1 MEYSRRA
8 LYALGEP
15 FGDSATHKVAG
26 GRIIYGGGGGKQPS
40 STTQTAELPAW
51 ARGYAKDVLAK
62 GAALTDINSN
72 PYVKYGGERLAGFSP
87 MQQQS
92 FNSAQNMQVAP
103 QIGLGS
109 AYAAQSGQYSPVGQQ
124 YTGSNVNQYMN
135 PYLEGALAPQLRE
148 AASAGMQAQ
157 NMNAAK
163 AVGMGAFG
171 GTRGALQKSLT
182 EKNTMQNMADINAKG
197 YSDAF
202 NQAANMFNIDQQ
214 RRIQEAQYGNTAQQ
228 QAADL
233 LSRLGGQ
240 QFQQG
245 MDINKL
251 QNVYGQQQQSQAQK
265 AADIGYQDFLDQQ
278 NYAYK
283 QLGFMSDLIK
293 NPAIGSS
300 SQRQMYENNSG
311 NDLATLGGLGA
322 LGKGAGLFKEGG
334 MVGYADGG
342 DITSYV
348 KRLSDDQLANALKQ
362 ARQDQDQ
369 ERIIALT
376 AEMQYRQEVRGAQ
389 AMPQEQPMDQGL
401 AALPAGPMPQMA
413 SGGIVAFAEGA
424 TVKGDPKEAYR
435 AYALKQA
442 DVLGIDRGLVDSIF
456 QTESGYNPNAR
467 NPTSSATGIG
477 QLVKKTGRS
486 LGLKDE
492 DFTDPYK
499 NIDASLTLMATLN
512 DKYDGDPAK
521 IAMAYHDGETLADK
535 HLKANNGNINPT
547 QLKPEAQGYLKKVVG
562 GVISSAQAA
571 TPAGLAGTSPAQEP
585 RAPISTDFN
594 RRAER
599 TWSQVPGEAL
609 VNAPESAGNL
619 FSSLGQMVTHPLTT
633 IGNVMDIG
641 GGALQYALPE
651 SVTNAINAYSTPEQQ
666 EAAAKQREAASRTA
680 QFFRDRYGS
689 EQGIKE
695 TLAMDPVGA
704 LADIVGTAAGGV
716 GIARRG
722 IATANKIGEVRKANK
737 AVVAAEGL
745 QDTAAA
751 KQAVAA
757 ADAAKAAAVMGP
769 QRVLPTDPR
778 LIAPTTI
785 PSGLVA
791 ASNAQANAR
800 TAAKVNAAEK
810 AAATSGLAAT
820 EAGAAAAAA
829 RTATEANIAAARAPM
844 AVKPI
849 PRTVKG
855 VAAAALAA
863 KLPETFDDPAPT
875 KDETPAEDLS
885 KWEKEQVVAAT
896 KEATKEVAPDAVK
909 KDSGFTND
917 DWLML
922 GLNMLAKN
930 TGNKGFGQILGEAG
944 LPTLLSK
951 KDREKLEREQE
962 SQKFV
967 DEYRQSQAKLNEA
980 QAKYYGSDTRQMA
993 QAVKA
998 GDVAFD
1004 NWKSGLSQ
1012 IEKFNMTKE
1021 QIDAKRKEFLQEA
1034 FAMYN
1039 IDMPAGLPAG
1049 APTGGSTLKYDAAT
1063 GTIK

>member
-1 MEYSRRA
+1 MKLTEQGY
-8 LYALGEP
+8 EQ
-15 FGDSATHKVAG
+15 
-26 GRIIYGGGGGKQPS
+26 YGG
-40 STTQTAELPAW
+40 
-51 ARGYAKDVLAK
+51 
-62 GAALTDINSN
+62 N
-72 PYVKYGGERLAGFSP
+72 RLAGFDP

-92 FNSAQNMQVAP
+92 YTDAQNMGVAP
-103 QIGLGS
+103 QIDT
-109 AYAAQSGQYSPVGQQ
+109 ATQMATQAGQYNPADFQNQYNNQLQQ
-124 YTGSNVNQYMN
+124 YTGANVGQYMN
-135 PYLEGALAPQLRE
+135 PFLQGALAPQIRE

-157 NMNAAK
+157 NLNAAK

-171 GTRGALQKSLT
+171 GTRGALQQSMT
-182 EKNTMQNMADINAKG
+182 EKNTLQNMADINARG
-197 YSDAF
+197 YGDAF
-202 NQAANMFNIDQQ
+202 NQAAGMFSADQERQ
-214 RRIQEAQYGNTAQQ
+214 MKNAQNRAQYGLSADQEREKSRQFGAGQGLNAAQ
-228 QAADL
+228 L
-233 LSRLGGQ
+233 LSTLGGQ

-251 QNVYGQQQQSQAQK
+251 RNTYGAQQQAQK
-265 AADIGYQDFLDQQ
+265 QRAADIGYQDFMDQQ

-293 NPAIGSS
+293 NPAIGST
-300 SQRQMYENNSG
+300 SQRQMYEGGG

-342 DITSYV
+342 YV
-348 KRLSDDQLANALKQ
+348 ERLSDQQIATLLEQEQRKPPQ
-362 ARQDQDQ
+362 EQDQ
-369 ERIIALT
+369 ERLMALM
-376 AEMQYRQEVRGAQ
+376 AEMQKRQEVRGAQ

-413 SGGIVAFAEGA
+413 SGGIVAFAGGGA
-424 TVKGDPKEAYR
+424 NKGDPKARFMEEYGPA
-435 AYALKQA
+435 AEYAGKRLGVDPQILLAQWGLESRWGTGKIAPFNPGNMKAGPKQ
-442 DVLGIDRGLVDSIF
+442 DGVRLYDKVEKS
-456 QTESGYNPNAR
+456 
-467 NPTSSATGIG
+467 
-477 QLVKKTGRS
+477 
-486 LGLKDE
+486 
-492 DFTDPYK
+492 
-499 NIDASLTLMATLN
+499 N
-512 DKYDGDPAK
+512 DKYVPFKSPEEFGAAYADR
-521 IAMAYHDGETLADK
+521 IARLW
-535 HLKANNGNINPT
+535 
-547 QLKPEAQGYLKKVVG
+547 PEAMGAGSDAAKYAEALTSGKRKYATDDLYVSKLTNTYEGLG
-562 GVISSAQAA
+562 GKAPKQEA
-571 TPAGLAGTSPAQEP
+571 PQAGLAGTSPAQEP
-585 RAPISTDFN
+585 RAPISTDMS

-599 TWSQVPGEAL
+599 TWAQVPGEAL
-609 VNAPESAGNL
+609 ANAPESAGNL
-619 FSSLGQMVTHPLTT
+619 FSSLGNIVMHPIDTF
-633 IGNVMDIG
+633 GNVMDIG
-641 GGALQYALPE
+641 GGALQHALPE

-680 QFFRDRYGS
+680 QALRDRYGS
-689 EQGIKE
+689 VQGLKE
-695 TLAMDPVGA
+695 TLAVDPVGA
-704 LADIVGTAAGGV
+704 LADIVGTAAGGA

-722 IATANKIGEVRKANK
+722 IATANKIGEIRKANK
-737 AVVAAEGL
+737 AVVGAEGL
-745 QDTAAA
+745 QDAAA
-751 KQAVAA
+751 AQQAVAA

-778 LIAPTTI
+778 LIPPTTQ

-791 ASNAQANAR
+791 ASNARANAR
-800 TAAKVNAAEK
+800 TAAQVKAAED
-810 AAATSGLAAT
+810 AAKTSGLAAT
-820 EAGAAAAAA
+820 EAGAAATAA
-829 RTATEANIAAARAPM
+829 RTAAGADIAAARAPM

-849 PRTVKG
+849 PKKVKG
-855 VAAAALAA
+855 IAAAALAA
-863 KLPETFDDPAPT
+863 KLPETFDENAPT

-885 KWEKEQVVAAT
+885 KWEKEKVVAAT

-930 TGNKGFGQILGEAG
+930 TGNKGFGQVLGEAG

-967 DEYRQSQAKLNEA
+967 DEYRQSQSKLNEA

-1004 NWKSGLSQ
+1004 NWRQGLSK
-1012 IEKFNMTKE
+1012 IESFNMTKE

>member
-1 MEYSRRA
+1 M
-8 LYALGEP
+8 
-15 FGDSATHKVAG
+15 AG
-26 GRIIYGGGGGKQPS
+26 GGSKTPS

-72 PYVKYGGERLAGFSP
+72 PYVKYGGERLAGFDP

-92 FNSAQNMQVAP
+92 FDSAQNMQVAP

-124 YTGSNVNQYMN
+124 YTGANVNQYMN

-148 AASAGMQAQ
+148 AASAGLQAQ

-182 EKNTMQNMADINAKG
+182 EKNTLQNMADINAKG

-202 NQAANMFNIDQQ
+202 NQAAQMFNVDQQ

-245 MDINKL
+245 MDISKL
-251 QNVYGQQQQSQAQK
+251 QNAYGQQRQSQAQK
-265 AADIGYQDFLDQQ
+265 ANDIGYQDFLDQQ

-322 LGKGAGLFKEGG
+322 LGKGAGLFREGG
-334 MVGYADGG
+334 IVGYADGG

-348 KRLSDDQLANALKQ
+348 KRLSDQQLTEAFKQ
-362 ARQDQDQ
+362 AQQEQDQ
-369 ERIIALT
+369 ERIMALM
-376 AEMQYRQEVRGAQ
+376 AEIQYRQEVRGAQ
-389 AMPQEQPMDQGL
+389 AMPQPMEQPMEQGL
-401 AALPAGPMPQMA
+401 GAAPAGPMPQMA
-413 SGGIVAFAEGA
+413 SGGIVAFAGGDA
-424 TVKGDPKEAYR
+424 VKGDPKEEYR

-442 DVLGIDRGLVDSIF
+442 DALGIDRGLVDSIF
-456 QTESGYNPNAR
+456 QQESGYNASAK
-467 NPTSSATGIG
+467 NPKSSASGIG
-477 QLVKKTGRS
+477 QLTKDTAKS
-486 LGLKDE
+486 LGLTGRDV
-492 DFTDPYK
+492 FDPYK
-499 NIDASLTLMATLN
+499 NIDASLTFMSTLN
-512 DKYDGDPAK
+512 KKYGGDPEK
-521 IAMAYHDGETLADK
+521 IAMAYHDGETVADK
-535 HLKANNGNINPT
+535 HLKANQGSVNRA
-547 QLKPEAQGYLKKVVG
+547 QLKPEAQGYLVKTADKLA
-562 GVISSAQAA
+562 SAGPAGL
-571 TPAGLAGTSPAQEP
+571 AGLAGTSPAQEP
-585 RAPISTDFN
+585 RAPISTDMS

-599 TWSQVPGEAL
+599 TWAQVPGEAL
-609 VNAPESAGNL
+609 ANAPESAGNL
-619 FSSLGQMVTHPLTT
+619 FSSLGNIVMHPIDTF
-633 IGNVMDIG
+633 GNVMDIG
-641 GGALQYALPE
+641 GGALQHALPE
-651 SVTNAINAYSTPEQQ
+651 SVTNAINSYSTPEQQ

-680 QFFRDRYGS
+680 QALRDRYGS
-689 EQGIKE
+689 VQGIKE
-695 TLAMDPVGA
+695 TLATDPVGS
-704 LADIVGTAAGGV
+704 LADIVGTFAGGAGV
-716 GIARRG
+716 ARRG
-722 IATANKIGEVRKANK
+722 IATANKVGEVRKANK
-737 AVVAAEGL
+737 AVVGAEGL

-757 ADAAKAAAVMGP
+757 ADAAKAAKMAGS
-769 QRVLPTDPR
+769 QQVLPTQAN
-778 LIAPTTI
+778 LIPPTTQ

-791 ASNAQANAR
+791 ASNARANAR
-800 TAAKVNAAEK
+800 TAAQVKAAED
-810 AAATSGLAAT
+810 AAKTSGLAAT
-820 EAGAAAAAA
+820 EAGAAATAA
-829 RTATEANIAAARAPM
+829 RTAATADIAAARAPM
-844 AVKPI
+844 VVKPI
-849 PRTVKG
+849 PKKVKG
-855 VAAAALAA
+855 IAAAAIAA

-885 KWEKEQVVAAT
+885 KWEKEKVVAAT
-896 KEATKEVAPDAVK
+896 KEAAKEVAPDAVK

-930 TGNKGFGQILGEAG
+930 TGNKGFGQVLGEAG

-967 DEYRQSQAKLNEA
+967 DEYRQSQSKLNEA

-1004 NWKSGLSQ
+1004 NWRQGLSK
-1012 IEKFNMTKE
+1012 IESFNMTKE